1 VGLLALAS
9 CVSGCLRDVNA
20 CAVDGDCAATL
31 VCAQGECVPGAVGP
45 GADAGGA
52 DVGGADAGAP
62 DVAQGDADAADAPCC
77 VLARGAFAGPA
88 DITISSDGVVHAAV
102 VDVQGDAVAV
112 FSFDAPGE
120 EVNRADFALGPA
132 GLSSVSLASDGEG
145 GAILAFEDIGS
156 RRLVAAETADGE
168 TWGDPEDALMPPT
181 GPTAS
186 HQHAS
191 LSPWMSSYGVV
202 ALEVTEEDNELD
214 TNYGVVPVFGRT
226 GIPGANP
233 TRLGG
238 RADVEF
244 AVLNTALTRT
254 GDGLLALW
262 SYDGGSVQ
270 GVLLDGAGD
279 LGAPFDVRE
288 ESAGESF
295 SGGLRAAPGSGA
307 SVWITY
313 AIYDEVGTYVE
324 VASFDRESGRVTA
337 LPRPALPD
345 GTVASE
351 PALVAG
357 GGGTVH
363 LVYHAL
369 SADDPDVSALTM
381 ATWNGAMWSY
391 EVLDPDTGGSLVAL
405 GVWDDADDGV
415 HVVYTHGAGVPEGG
429 ALEYLWVAP

>member
-1 VGLLALAS
+1 LLALAS
-9 CVSGCLRDVNA
+9 CVSGCLRDVGA

-31 VCAQGECVPGAVGP
+31 VCAQGECVPRAL
-45 GADAGGA
+45 GA
-52 DVGGADAGAP
+52 DVGGADAGASDSGG
-62 DVAQGDADAADAPCC
+62 DVGEDGDAGAPCC
-77 VLARGAFAGPA
+77 VLAQGAFAGPS

-102 VDVQGDAVAV
+102 VDVQGDAVSV

-120 EVNRADFALGPA
+120 GVNRADFALGPA

-145 GAILAFEDIGS
+145 GSILAFEDIGS
-156 RRLVAAETADGE
+156 GRLVAAETAGGE
-168 TWGDPEDALMPPT
+168 TWGDLEDALTPPA
-181 GPTAS
+181 GPTTS

-202 ALEVTEEDNELD
+202 ALEVTEEDNDLD

-226 GIPGANP
+226 GVPGANP

-244 AVLNTALTRT
+244 AVLNTALTRS

-288 ESAGESF
+288 ASPGESF

-307 SVWITY
+307 SAWITY

-324 VASFDRESGRVTA
+324 VASFDRVSGQVTT
-337 LPRPALPD
+337 LPRPALPE
-345 GTVASE
+345 GTLASD

-357 GGGTVH
+357 DGGTVH

-381 ATWNGAMWSY
+381 ATWDGVAWSY